1 MVERWTEDPR
11 VTGSIPVSS
20 TMIVKDMG
28 NRNSVCMSKLRKL
41 IEIMATDR
49 MREPRGPNSRDDA
62 ADRPLDE
69 PADPREDRFVDVAEG
84 LRRRSAKPD
93 HVGSNPTVDSARLL
107 RTYIHEAL
115 NRQDKLMRAGM
126 RIFNAWAKRQG
137 KVSDLIARE
146 LENDPDLTQEE
157 LENAFEDEYGRAR
170 MKH

>member
-1 MVERWTEDPR
+1 
-11 VTGSIPVSS
+11 
-20 TMIVKDMG
+20 
-28 NRNSVCMSKLRKL
+28 
-41 IEIMATDR
+41 
-49 MREPRGPNSRDDA
+49 
-62 ADRPLDE
+62 
-69 PADPREDRFVDVAEG
+69 
-84 LRRRSAKPD
+84 
-93 HVGSNPTVDSARLL
+93 L